1 MYHVDLYRRVRL
13 ACHHDGLSHRE
24 AAHRFGID
32 RRAVSKIL
40 KHSTPPSGGKS
51 PLVILLNSFLRGLL
65 VVDFVDL
72 SSPYIS
78 KGNKHHSNLYIA
90 HSTCGISDWC

>member
-1 MYHVDLYRRVRL
+1 MDLYRRVRL
-13 ACHHDGLSHRE
+13 ACHHDGLSHLE
-24 AAHRFGID
+24 VAHRFGID
-32 RRAVSKIL
+32 RRTVSKIL

-72 SSPYIS
+72 SSPYFS
-78 KGNKHHSNLYIA
+78 KGIKHRSKLFIVQ
-90 HSTCGISDWC
+90 STCGII

>member
-13 ACHHDGLSHRE
+13 VCHHDGLSHRE

-72 SSPYIS
+72 SSPYFSNCKKHRS
-78 KGNKHHSNLYIA
+78 KLFIVHSI
-90 HSTCGISDWC
+90 CGII

>member
-13 ACHHDGLSHRE
+13 VCHHDGLSHRE

-51 PLVILLNSFLRGLL
+51 PLEILLNSFLRP
-65 VVDFVDL
+65 
-72 SSPYIS
+72 SSRGFRRSLKPVFIQ
-78 KGNKHHSNLYIA
+78 GQ
-90 HSTCGISDWC
+90 

>member
-13 ACHHDGLSHRE
+13 VCHHDGLSHRE

-32 RRAVSKIL
+32 RKAVSKIL

-51 PLVILLNSFLRGLL
+51 PLVILLNSFLRPSCRGFRRSLKP
-65 VVDFVDL
+65 VF
-72 SSPYIS
+72 IQ
-78 KGNKHHSNLYIA
+78 GQ
-90 HSTCGISDWC
+90 

>member
-1 MYHVDLYRRVRL
+1 MDLYRRVRL

-40 KHSTPPSGGKS
+40 KHSTPPSGGKR

-72 SSPYIS
+72 SSPYFS
-78 KGNKHHSNLYIA
+78 KGIKHRSNLFIV
-90 HSTCGISDWC
+90 HSICGII

>member
-1 MYHVDLYRRVRL
+1 MDLYRRVRL

-72 SSPYIS
+72 SSPYFS
-78 KGNKHHSNLYIA
+78 KGIKHRSKLFIVQ
-90 HSTCGISDWC
+90 STCGII